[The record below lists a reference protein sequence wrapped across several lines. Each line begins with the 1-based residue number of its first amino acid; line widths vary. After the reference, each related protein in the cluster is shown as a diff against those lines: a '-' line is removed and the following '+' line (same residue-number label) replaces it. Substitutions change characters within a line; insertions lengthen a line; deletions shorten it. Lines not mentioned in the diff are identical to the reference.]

1 MDDINCKD
9 NPVSPCPHCSG
20 HGFIPNL
27 DCSGRECPCHYGLED
42 YKNTTLYII
51 REALKRRS
59 SSG

>member
-27 DCSGRECPCHYGLED
+27 DYSGRECPCHYGLED
-42 YKNTTLYII
+42 YKNTAI
-51 REALKRRS
+51 LKRRS